1 MKDNR
6 VAITCLGDLAPVGA
20 AGNIILSDIR
30 LHKEYFQNLFAGSDV
45 VFANLEAPFTAAVI
59 PGEDK
64 KYLLKS
70 DPRVLDAFP
79 DKFVFSI
86 ANNHILDYG
95 AEGLLDTIGQLSKKG
110 FGFTGAGK
118 NLESAGKP
126 VMIDCKGKRIGFLAA
141 ADPRYPAAKT
151 DTPGL
156 FPADPRLLCPGI
168 RRLRREV
175 DIVYVSIHMGM
186 EFIPVPAPGMIDL
199 AKQCR
204 QAGAHTVFFHHAH
217 CVSGHTFYP
226 DGVTLWGAGN
236 FLFPETMPYYFK
248 PWFETAA
255 WHISHQITEKNIRP
269 EIKMA
274 IEPLV
279 LTRSGLPRKPDA
291 LRADT
296 IKRRIDSLGK
306 AINTGSNLWRLRLA
320 YMCRPAYLKLFMHNY
335 ADIARRR
342 GLKYMADQ
350 ILSAVSALFLTRT

>member
-1 MKDNR
+1 MKNNR
-6 VAITCLGDLAPVGA
+6 ITITCLGDIAPVGP
-20 AGNIILSDIR
+20 AGNIILSDAG
-30 LHKEYFQNLFAGSDV
+30 LYKAYFEHLFVNSDV
-45 VFANLEAPFTAAVI
+45 VFGNLEAPLTAAAT

-64 KYLLKS
+64 KYLLKA
-70 DPRVLDAFP
+70 DHRVLDAFP
-79 DKFVFSI
+79 GKVVFSI

-95 AEGLLDTIGQLSKKG
+95 DRGLIDTIGHLSEKG
-110 FGFTGAGK
+110 LGFTGAGE

-126 VMIDCKGKRIGFLAA
+126 VIIDCKGKRIGFLAA
-141 ADPRYPAAKT
+141 ADSRYPAAT
-151 DTPGL
+151 ASTPGL
-156 FPADPRLLCPGI
+156 FPADPLLLCPGI

-217 CVSGHTFYP
+217 CVSGHTVHP

-255 WHISHQITEKNIRP
+255 WYISHQITEKDIRP
-269 EIKMA
+269 EIKMVV
-274 IEPLV
+274 EPLI
-279 LTRSGLPRKPDA
+279 LTRNGLPRKPDTSIA
-291 LRADT
+291 GA
-296 IKRRIDSLGK
+296 IQKRIDFLGK
-306 AINTGSNLWRLRLA
+306 QINRGSNLWRLRLA
-320 YMCRPAYLKLFMHNY
+320 YMCRPAYLKLFLYNY

-342 GLKYMADQ
+342 GLKHMAEQ